1 MLTERKYRRG
11 VMRRLRVGVS
21 ASVRFGP
28 LEGTQSNS
36 ERPAPSLGAG
46 QLPGSRE
53 PGSVA
58 PSGAG
63 WRPSPRSASSAGDGS
78 RRGGSGD
85 SGSRSSVLPRGS
97 PGTNRRS
104 GSRNPKGRSASR
116 SEGDSTC
123 AGAAGSGA
131 GRSTGAVSGGAAS
144 PAGGP
149 GASAGAAGTVGSRGA
164 AGSAGAAAWVRLDS
178 AAAFGPLEP
187 ALRVRRGLA
196 ALELRG
202 FDAFDRDPEGFLDPD
217 AAAFRFGEGAG
228 RERRGR
234 AADDSLGAA
243 AGWSSPAP
251 PRPTSLP
258 AAVTRSMV
266 LRAASAPRRTGR
278 VISEVKFMRAF

>member
-28 LEGTQSNS
+28 LEGTKSNS

-123 AGAAGSGA
+123 AGAAGS
-131 GRSTGAVSGGAAS
+131 RSEEHTSELQSQSNLVC
-144 PAGGP
+144 
-149 GASAGAAGTVGSRGA
+149 
-164 AGSAGAAAWVRLDS
+164 RLL
-178 AAAFGPLEP
+178 LEKKKNKQITT
-187 ALRVRRGLA
+187 AQDKIHRR
-196 ALELRG
+196 
-202 FDAFDRDPEGFLDPD
+202 
-217 AAAFRFGEGAG
+217 
-228 RERRGR
+228 
-234 AADDSLGAA
+234 
-243 AGWSSPAP
+243 
-251 PRPTSLP
+251 
-258 AAVTRSMV
+258 
-266 LRAASAPRRTGR
+266 
-278 VISEVKFMRAF
+278 K